1 MDGGSVAGCNLTPT
15 MKPPVL
21 VFDVNETLLDMRA
34 LDPLFQEA
42 LGAAPARQEWFLTL
56 QGLWMT
62 CTLTNR
68 FVPFDKLVRA
78 ALDMTARRHA
88 VPLDAP
94 VREAILE
101 SLKHLPPYPD
111 AAAALDTL
119 RSTGVLVAA
128 LSNGTSAGVR
138 TQLRHAGLFDKF
150 DEVISVDEVK
160 VYKPGRTPYQLAAS
174 RFRAKVDRLSLIAAH
189 HWDLAGAKAAGLTTV
204 FVRRPGAVLNPLGPK
219 PDIEVADLEEFA
231 RRVAARRRRARLR

>member
-1 MDGGSVAGCNLTPT
+1 
-15 MKPPVL
+15 MKTPVL
-21 VFDVNETLLDMRA
+21 LFDVNETLLDMRA

-42 LGAAPARQEWFLTL
+42 FGTPSVRQEWFLTL

-68 FVPFDKLVRA
+68 FAPFDKLVRA
-78 ALDMTARRHA
+78 ALDMTARRH
-88 VPLDAP
+88 VVSLDAP

-101 SLKHLPPYPD
+101 SLRHLPPYPD
-111 AAAALDTL
+111 AAAALATL

-128 LSNGTSAGVR
+128 LTNGTSAGVR
-138 TQLRHAGLFDKF
+138 TQLRHAGLFEKF
-150 DEVISVDEVK
+150 DDVISVDEVK
-160 VYKPGRTPYQLAAS
+160 VYKPGRTPYLFAAR

-204 FVRRPGAVLNPLGPK
+204 YVRRPGAVLNPLGPK

-231 RRVAARRRRARLR
+231 RRVAARRRHAK

>member
-1 MDGGSVAGCNLTPT
+1 
-15 MKPPVL
+15 MKTPVL
-21 VFDVNETLLDMRA
+21 LFDVNETLLDMRA
-34 LDPLFQEA
+34 LDPLFEQA
-42 LGAAPARQEWFLTL
+42 FGTPPVRQEWFLTL

-68 FVPFDKLVRA
+68 FVPFDKLARA
-78 ALDMTARRHA
+78 ALDMTARRHELA
-88 VPLDAP
+88 VDAP

-101 SLKHLPPYPD
+101 SLKRLPAYPD
-111 AAAALDTL
+111 AAAALETL

-128 LSNGTSAGVR
+128 LTNGTSLGVR
-138 TQLRHAGLFDKF
+138 TQLRHAGLIDKF
-150 DEVISVDEVK
+150 DDVISVDQVA
-160 VYKPGRTPYQLAAS
+160 VYKPGRNAYLFAAR
-174 RFRAKVDRLSLIAAH
+174 RFRAKADRLSLVAAH

-231 RRVAARRRRARLR
+231 RRVAARRRRAK